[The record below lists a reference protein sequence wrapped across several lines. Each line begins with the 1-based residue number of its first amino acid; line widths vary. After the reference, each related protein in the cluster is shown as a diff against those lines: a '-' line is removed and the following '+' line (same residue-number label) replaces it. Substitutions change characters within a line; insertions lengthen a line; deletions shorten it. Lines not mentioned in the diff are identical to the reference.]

1 MNIIEENTE
10 EEEELLE
17 SSNLNASLLAQSSSK
32 MESQSDHFE
41 EKQLPITPKP
51 VANTLQSHRIGINTV
66 SKVSQK
72 KMIETK
78 EVEDY
83 S

>member
-32 MESQSDHFE
+32 MESQSRHFE
-41 EKQLPITPKP
+41 EKQPPITEKP
-51 VANTLQSHRIGINTV
+51 VTNTLQIHRIRIDTV
-66 SKVSQK
+66 SKVTREK
-72 KMIETK
+72 VIETK
-78 EVEDY
+78 EAEDY